1 MPVEKLKKFLDENN
15 IKYVLCAHSTAFTA
29 QEIAAKTHISG
40 DVFAKTVIIKIDG
53 KLAMAV
59 LPASYHVDIELLK
72 KSIGANQLR
81 LAYEPEFKDVFPN
94 CDVGA
99 MPPFGNL
106 WDLGVFVA
114 ESLTKS
120 EEIAFSAG
128 AHNEIMKMSYKDFK
142 ELVNPIILKYSYK
155 EKIPLN

>member
-1 MPVEKLKKFLDENN
+1 MPVERLKEFLHKNN
-15 IKYVLCAHSTAFTA
+15 IRYTICAHSAAYTA

-40 DVFAKTVIIKIDG
+40 DIFAKTVMLKIDG

-59 LPASYHVDIELLK
+59 LPASYHVDIKLLK
-72 KSIGANQLR
+72 NLIGAQDLR
-81 LAYEPEFKDVFPN
+81 LAHETEFKDVFPN

-106 WDLGVFVA
+106 WGMGVFVA
-114 ESLTKS
+114 ESLSKN

-128 AHNEIMKMSYKDFK
+128 SHHEIIRMSYKDYT
-142 ELVNPIILKYSYK
+142 ELVDPVKLKYSYK
-155 EKIPLN
+155 EKMPL